1 MSATPVV
8 RPGLDRLF
16 AEEIH
21 RLVGRRV
28 GLICNASSVTSDLR
42 HAADVLAARDDVELI
57 QLFGP
62 EHGIRGDAQDMI
74 AVGGSRVDPVTGLP
88 LHSLYGQREE
98 SLWPPEGL
106 VSQLDVLVFD
116 IQDVGARYYTYV
128 YTMAHAMEVAG
139 RVDVPVIVCDRP
151 NPIGGHLVEGN
162 VVQEGYRSFV
172 GRYRLPNRHGMTAG
186 ELARYFQG
194 EEGIQCET
202 EVIEMEGWHRSMYFE
217 DTGLPWVLPSP
228 NMPTVDTAVVYPGGC
243 FFEGTLLSEGRGQTR
258 PFEVVGAPYI
268 DGQVWA
274 DETTRELSEAGYSG
288 FHLRPLVFRP
298 TFHKHVGQSC
308 GGVQIHVTDR
318 EAFRPVM
325 VSVALLKTAWRCW
338 PEAVRWR
345 TLTYEFVA
353 DPIAID
359 LLGGSEAL
367 RGEVER
373 DVPLQDIQ
381 TRWDEE
387 RADFDERR
395 LRYLLYADASEPEP
409 ELEPVVK
416 APPADVKVKPKSR
429 RKSATPK
436 AKKGP
441 QAAPQVEPSSEEGRH
456 LSTVE
461 LEP

>member
-1 MSATPVV
+1 MSVTPVV
-8 RPGLDRLF
+8 RTGLDRLLN
-16 AEEIH
+16 EEIG

-28 GLICNASSVTSDLR
+28 GLICNASSITSDLR
-42 HAADVLAARDDVELI
+42 HAADALAARDDLELV

-74 AVGGSRVDPVTGLP
+74 AVGGSKVDQRTGLP

-98 SLWPPEGL
+98 SLWPPDEL

-139 RVDVPVIVCDRP
+139 RVDVPMIVCDRP

-162 VVQEGYRSFV
+162 VVQDGYRSFV

-186 ELARYFQG
+186 ELARFFQG
-194 EEGIQCET
+194 EEGIVCDT
-202 EVIEMEGWHRSMYFE
+202 TVIEMEGWHRSMYFE

-228 NMPTVDTAVVYPGGC
+228 NMPTVDTAIVYPGGC

-258 PFEVVGAPYI
+258 PFEIVGAPYI
-268 DGQVWA
+268 ESQHWA
-274 DETTRELSEAGYSG
+274 DETTRELREAGYEG
-288 FHLRPLVFRP
+288 FHLRPLGFRP
-298 TFHKHVGQSC
+298 TFHKHVGQAC

-318 EAFRPVM
+318 ETFRPVM
-325 VSVALLKTAWRCW
+325 VSVALLKAAWRLW
-338 PEAVRWR
+338 PESVRWR

-359 LLGGSEAL
+359 LLGGSDAL
-367 RGEVER
+367 RHEVEG
-373 DVPLQDIQ
+373 DVPLGDIQ

-387 RADFDERR
+387 RASFDEQR
-395 LRYLLYADASEPEP
+395 LRYLLYDTAPAPSLAVAPAPEVKPRARRRSASSGKKRPRTQP
-409 ELEPVVK
+409 
-416 APPADVKVKPKSR
+416 APPAP
-429 RKSATPK
+429 
-436 AKKGP
+436 
-441 QAAPQVEPSSEEGRH
+441 EPDDQPTDGRV
-456 LSTVE
+456 LSTVD

>member
-1 MSATPVV
+1 MPVTPVV
-8 RPGLDRLF
+8 RSGLDRLL

-21 RLVGRRV
+21 QLVGRRV
-28 GLICNASSVTSDLR
+28 GLICNASSITSDLR
-42 HAADVLAARDDVELI
+42 HAADVLAAREDVGLV

-74 AVGGSRVDPVTGLP
+74 AVGGSPVDPITGLP

-98 SLWPPEGL
+98 SLWPPEDL
-106 VSQLDVLVFD
+106 VADLDVLVFD

-162 VVQEGYRSFV
+162 IVQDGYRSFV
-172 GRYRLPNRHGMTAG
+172 GRYKLPNRHGMTAG

-202 EVIEMEGWHRSMYFE
+202 VVIEMEGWHRSMYFE

-243 FFEGTLLSEGRGQTR
+243 FFEGTLLYEGRGQTR
-258 PFEVVGAPYI
+258 PFEVGGAPYI

-274 DETTRELSEAGYSG
+274 DETTRELTEAGYSG
-288 FHLRPLVFRP
+288 FHLRPLIFRP

-367 RGEVER
+367 RREVEQ

-381 TRWDEE
+381 KRWDEE
-387 RADFDERR
+387 RAEFDERR
-395 LRYLLYADASEPEP
+395 ARYLLYSEGPEP
-409 ELEPVVK
+409 KPK
-416 APPADVKVKPKSR
+416 PAPAAKTVKPKAR
-429 RKSATPK
+429 RKAG
-436 AKKGP
+436 KKKP
-441 QAAPQVEPSSEEGRH
+441 LVMTDEGRE